1 VLAECYVSCH
11 YVTVKT
17 QNDTKSNMKRIFA
30 WIDTSMHAATKAQA
44 ALTGKY
50 MAQWF
55 AEAVAEKLARGRK
68 IERPEEEK

>member
-1 VLAECYVSCH
+1 
-11 YVTVKT
+11 
-17 QNDTKSNMKRIFA
+17 MKRIFA